1 VHDPPGLK
9 VGNGPLNVVAD
20 LVDLRVELFL
30 PVQGLRESPEA
41 YQAWI
46 DGTIK
51 PNLPPGAQIADP
63 EFIDLTLAIEPADGH
78 RALAAIWLLRAGPA
92 GQTDS
97 DQQRCKVCR
106 GDPRRDP
113 GRNRRAQPDRHGPR
127 DPAVRAVRPESVGQ

>member
-1 VHDPPGLK
+1 MHDPPGLK
-9 VGNGPLNVVAD
+9 VGNGLLNDVADLDDVTD

-63 EFIDLTLAIEPADGH
+63 EFIDLTLAIEPG
-78 RALAAIWLLRAGPA
+78 
-92 GQTDS
+92 
-97 DQQRCKVCR
+97 
-106 GDPRRDP
+106 
-113 GRNRRAQPDRHGPR
+113 
-127 DPAVRAVRPESVGQ
+127 